1 MFHDSYFL
9 EYFQVTVSDELTVSP
24 IFSFTKVYTVLMKNI
39 YIFLKSDIWVKVF
52 KNRPSK
58 ICGRQPLKNLKWYGL
73 LKLII

>member
-24 IFSFTKVYTVLMKNI
+24 IFSFTKVYTILMKNI
-39 YIFLKSDIWVKVF
+39 HIFLKSDIWVKVF

-73 LKLII
+73 PKLVI